1 MFGIFFINNPDL
13 RRILT
18 DYGFNYNPLLKEF
31 PVKGFFELK
40 YYSGL
45 NIIQYVP
52 VNDFQEAKIYD
63 FKNP

>member
-1 MFGIFFINNPDL
+1 MFGIFFFNNPDL

-18 DYGFNYNPLLKEF
+18 DYGFKHNPMLKEY

-40 YYSGL
+40 YYTAL

-52 VNDFQEAKIYD
+52 VKDLQEAKIYD